1 MTPTTPPTAAPIP
14 TAALADACV
23 RLGLPL
29 RLAPAGVI
37 PLLPGRP
44 FSGPARAITHL
55 GSVDVLLASIEGAE
69 PGSVLVVD
77 NGGRDD
83 EACLG
88 DLMVLEAR
96 EAGFAGIVVW
106 GRHRD
111 TAQLREIGLPLHS
124 TGAYSAGPRRVPPA
138 GAPMRSAFLDG
149 VAVSDDDLVTG
160 DDDGV
165 IFLARDR
172 ADEVIAAAVQIVAT
186 ETAQA
191 DRMRGGTSLRAQL
204 DFAGFLAKQAV
215 DPAMTLRRHLAEHG
229 GAIEV

>member
-1 MTPTTPPTAAPIP
+1 MTVPAHPLPTAAI
-14 TAALADACV
+14 ADACV
-23 RLGLPL
+23 RLGVPL
-29 RLAPAGVI
+29 RLAPAEVV

-55 GSVDVLLASIEGAE
+55 GSVDVLLASIEGAAS
-69 PGSVLVVD
+69 GSVLVVD

-149 VAVSDDDLVTG
+149 VAVVDGDLVVG

-165 IFLARDR
+165 IFVAAENAEQVLAT
-172 ADEVIAAAVQIVAT
+172 AAQIVAT

-191 DRMRGGTSLRAQL
+191 DRMRAGESLRAQL
-204 DFAGFLAKQAV
+204 DFAGFLAKQAS
-215 DPAMTLRRHLAEHG
+215 DPTMTLRRHLTEHG